1 MGDCVELVAGLAAS
15 QNMLCVEAPSS
26 SRPSASRI
34 DGEDTAD
41 KFGFIGSG
49 DNWGEC
55 GKCGMPFYTDIH
67 QSRHSCTISPE
78 AVQAQRKVIDTLP
91 AEIESALDESGRLP
105 KFATRLP
112 FPCGPFVV
120 FGDAD
125 NPQGLAINALT
136 IRGVPFSSQ
145 LLSAIDDIDGA
156 FFQPLYLFGPDEA
169 MFHNVTQ
176 GYLATNWLT
185 GVKEVSH
192 LDLQ

>member
-1 MGDCVELVAGLAAS
+1 
-15 QNMLCVEAPSS
+15 
-26 SRPSASRI
+26 
-34 DGEDTAD
+34 
-41 KFGFIGSG
+41 
-49 DNWGEC
+49 
-55 GKCGMPFYTDIH
+55 MPFYTDIH

-192 LDLQ
+192 LDLQWWLLGNWLNINRYQHKESDDPPYSEAWDRSSITNTVESYKEDNRRIDRRLW